1 MTIGVRELRILGLM
15 AVAGALLAACGGPS
29 EPGGGDKIKRG
40 EYLVAGGACADCH
53 TPGVMLG
60 KPEMDKLL
68 SGGNVG
74 FEMPTVGFFFPPNLT
89 PDDETGLGKWSE
101 ADIAKAIRQGVRPDG
116 RQLIPIMPYGWYSK
130 LTEDDALAMAAY
142 LKSLTPI
149 SNKVPGPFGANETPT
164 GPYQT
169 IVFPKPPGSA
179 PELSAPATSDP
190 AAPATDPATPAP
202 SPTPSTPTPQ

>member
-1 MTIGVRELRILGLM
+1 MSACSGVKVLG
-15 AVAGALLAACGGPS
+15 AVVAMGLLAGCGGPS
-29 EPGGGDKIKRG
+29 APPGGADKVKRG
-40 EYLVAGGACADCH
+40 EYLVMVGACADCH

-74 FEMPTVGFFFPPNLT
+74 FEMPSVGIFFPPNLT
-89 PDDETGLGKWSE
+89 PDDATGLGKWNE
-101 ADIAKAIRQGVRPDG
+101 ADIAKAIRQGMRPDG

-130 LTEDDALAMAAY
+130 LTEEDALAMAAY

-149 SNKVPGPFGANETPT
+149 SNKVPGPFGSGETPT

-169 IVFPKPPGSA
+169 IVFPKPPGA
-179 PELSAPATSDP
+179 AP
-190 AAPATDPATPAP
+190 AAPLAAEPPPETPAP
-202 SPTPSTPTPQ
+202 APTTP

>member
-1 MTIGVRELRILGLM
+1 MDSLRALGAALAAGV
-15 AVAGALLAACGGPS
+15 LLAGCGS
-29 EPGGGDKIKRG
+29 GGGHGDKVKRG
-40 EYLVAGGACADCH
+40 EYLVMAGACADCH

-60 KPEMDKLL
+60 KPEMEKLL

-101 ADIAKAIRQGVRPDG
+101 ADIAKAIRQGMRPDG

-130 LTEDDALAMAAY
+130 LTEEDALAMAAY
-142 LKSLTPI
+142 LKSLKPI

-169 IVFPKPPGSA
+169 IVFPKPLGSA
-179 PELSAPATSDP
+179 PELSAPPASDP
-190 AAPATDPATPAP
+190 AAPATDPAAPAPAPAP
-202 SPTPSTPTPQ
+202 STPIPQ

>member
-1 MTIGVRELRILGLM
+1 VAVRSELMMLGVV
-15 AVAGALLAACGGPS
+15 AVASVSLVACGGS
-29 EPGGGDKIKRG
+29 GSGEDRIKRG
-40 EYLVAGGACADCH
+40 EYMVMAGACADCH

-60 KPEMDKLL
+60 KPELDKLL

-101 ADIAKAIRQGVRPDG
+101 ADIAKAIRTGVRPDG

-130 LTEDDALAMAAY
+130 LTEEDALAMAAY
-142 LKSLTPI
+142 LKSLAPV
-149 SNKVPGPFGANETPT
+149 SNKVPGPFGASETPT

-169 IVFPKPPGSA
+169 VVFPKAPGAA
-179 PELSAPATSDP
+179 PELSAPPASDP
-190 AAPATDPATPAP
+190 AAPAADPATPAP
-202 SPTPSTPTPQ
+202 APSTPTPQ

>member
-1 MTIGVRELRILGLM
+1 MTDVRVLALVVG
-15 AVAGALLAACGGPS
+15 ATALLAACGGPS
-29 EPGGGDKIKRG
+29 TPGGDDKIKRG
-40 EYLVAGGACADCH
+40 EYLVYAGACADCH

-89 PDDETGLGKWSE
+89 PDDATGLGKWSE

-130 LTEDDALAMAAY
+130 LTEEDALAMAAY
-142 LKSLTPI
+142 LKSLTPV
-149 SNKVPGPFGANETPT
+149 SNKVPGPFAANETPT

-179 PELSAPATSDP
+179 PELSAPPVSDP
-190 AAPATDPATPAP
+190 AAPATDPAAPAP
-202 SPTPSTPTPQ
+202 SAPTPQ

>member
-1 MTIGVRELRILGLM
+1 MDSLRALGAALAAGV
-15 AVAGALLAACGGPS
+15 LLAGCGS
-29 EPGGGDKIKRG
+29 GGGDGDKVKRG
-40 EYLVAGGACADCH
+40 EYLVMAGACADCH

-60 KPEMDKLL
+60 KPEMEKLL

-74 FEMPTVGFFFPPNLT
+74 FELPTVGFFFPPNLT

-101 ADIAKAIRQGVRPDG
+101 ADIAKAIRQGMRPDG

-130 LTEDDALAMAAY
+130 LTQEDALAMAAY
-142 LKSLTPI
+142 LKSLKPI

-179 PELSAPATSDP
+179 PELSAPPASDP
-190 AAPATDPATPAP
+190 AAPATDPAAPAPAPAP
-202 SPTPSTPTPQ
+202 STPIPQ

>member
-1 MTIGVRELRILGLM
+1 MR
-15 AVAGALLAACGGPS
+15 AVANVVGLVAVASVSLAACGGS
-29 EPGGGDKIKRG
+29 DSGGDKIKRG
-40 EYLVAGGACADCH
+40 EYLVMAAACADCH

-68 SGGNVG
+68 GGGNVG
-74 FEMPTVGFFFPPNLT
+74 FEMPTVGVFFPPNLT

-116 RQLIPIMPYGWYSK
+116 RQLIPIMPYGWYAK
-130 LTEDDALAMAAY
+130 LTEEDALAMAAY
-142 LKSLTPI
+142 LKSLAPL

-169 IVFPKPPGSA
+169 VVFPKPPGSA
-179 PELSAPATSDP
+179 PELSAPVPSDP
-190 AAPATDPATPAP
+190 AAPATDPAAPAPAPAPATPAP
-202 SPTPSTPTPQ
+202 Q

>member
-1 MTIGVRELRILGLM
+1 MRGMANVVGLV
-15 AVAGALLAACGGPS
+15 AVASVSLAACGGS
-29 EPGGGDKIKRG
+29 DSGGDNKIKRG
-40 EYLVAGGACADCH
+40 EYLVYAGACADCH

-89 PDDETGLGKWSE
+89 PDDATGLGKWSE

-130 LTEDDALAMAAY
+130 LTEEDALAMAAY
-142 LKSLTPI
+142 LKSLAPV
-149 SNKVPGPFGANETPT
+149 SNKVPGPFAANETPT

-169 IVFPKPPGSA
+169 VVFPKPPGSA
-179 PELSAPATSDP
+179 PELSAPPAGDP
-190 AAPATDPATPAP
+190 PATDPTTPAP
-202 SPTPSTPTPQ
+202 APSAPTPQ

>member
-1 MTIGVRELRILGLM
+1 MGVGGNSFR
-15 AVAGALLAACGGPS
+15 AVGAVLAAGVLLMGCGS
-29 EPGGGDKIKRG
+29 GGGDKIKRG
-40 EYLVAGGACADCH
+40 EYLVMAGACADCH

-89 PDDETGLGKWSE
+89 PDEATGLGKWSE
-101 ADIAKAIRQGVRPDG
+101 ADIAKAIRQGMRPDG

-130 LTEDDALAMAAY
+130 LTEEDALAMAAY
-142 LKSLTPI
+142 LKSLKPI

-179 PELSAPATSDP
+179 PELSAPPASDP
-190 AAPATDPATPAP
+190 AVPATDPASPAP
-202 SPTPSTPTPQ
+202 APSTPTPQ

>member
-1 MTIGVRELRILGLM
+1 MSAYGGGLKMLG
-15 AVAGALLAACGGPS
+15 AVVAMGGLLAACGGPS
-29 EPGGGDKIKRG
+29 APGGGDKVQRG
-40 EYLVAGGACADCH
+40 EYLVMAGACADCH

-74 FEMPTVGFFFPPNLT
+74 FEMPNVGIFFPPNLT
-89 PDDETGLGKWSE
+89 PDDATGLGKWSE
-101 ADIAKAIRQGVRPDG
+101 ADIAKAIRQGMRPDG

-130 LTEDDALAMAAY
+130 LTEEDALAMAAY

-149 SNKVPGPFGANETPT
+149 SNKVPGPFGSGETPT

-169 IVFPKPPGSA
+169 IVFPKPPG
-179 PELSAPATSDP
+179 
-190 AAPATDPATPAP
+190 AAPAAAPLAAEPPSETPAP
-202 SPTPSTPTPQ
+202 APTTP

>member
-1 MTIGVRELRILGLM
+1 VSACGGGLRMLG
-15 AVAGALLAACGGPS
+15 AVVAMGGLLAACGGPS
-29 EPGGGDKIKRG
+29 APGGEDKVKRG
-40 EYLVAGGACADCH
+40 EYMVMAGACADCH

-74 FEMPTVGFFFPPNLT
+74 FEMPNVGIFFPPNLT
-89 PDDETGLGKWSE
+89 PDDATGLGKWSE
-101 ADIAKAIRQGVRPDG
+101 ADIAKAIRQGMRPDG

-130 LTEDDALAMAAY
+130 LTEEDALAMAAY

-149 SNKVPGPFGANETPT
+149 SNKVPGPFGSGETPT

-169 IVFPKPPGSA
+169 VVFPG
-179 PELSAPATSDP
+179 APAAAPLAAEPP
-190 AAPATDPATPAP
+190 AAEPAP
-202 SPTPSTPTPQ
+202 TTTTP